1 MTNTK
6 KASPILV
13 VSLILTLG
21 LFGPLGCGSIKRF
34 FWEPADRDDWQQ
46 PDRVVEMLH
55 LSEGDQIAD
64 LGSGGGYFTY
74 RFAAAVG
81 ETGQVFALDVDES
94 QNAYITD
101 QAIERKLPQI
111 TPVHIPEDGVGIPD
125 GSVDMIFL
133 SNVFHHLPDQT
144 DYFRRAGA
152 ALKPGGRLVVVE
164 FRGDSFPRGHATT
177 PDEIRSQL
185 EAAGYALDASHDFLE
200 KQSFQIFVLENDND
214 G

>member
-1 MTNTK
+1 MPIMKN
-6 KASPILV
+6 ASTILAF
-13 VSLILTLG
+13 SLVLLLG
-21 LFGPLGCGSIKRF
+21 LAGPLGCGSIKRF

-46 PDRVVEMLH
+46 PDRVVETLA
-55 LSEGDQIAD
+55 LSPGDQVAD

-94 QNAYITD
+94 QLSYIEG
-101 QAIERKLPQI
+101 QASERGLPQI
-111 TPVHIPEDGVGIPD
+111 QPVHIPDDGLGIPD

-133 SNVFHHLPDQT
+133 SNVYHHLPDQT
-144 DYFRRAGA
+144 DYFRRAGR
-152 ALKPGGRLVVVE
+152 ALRPGGRLVVVE

-185 EAAGYALDASHDFLE
+185 ETAGYTLDASHDFLE
-200 KQSFQIFVLENDND
+200 KQSFQIFVLTGESD